1 MALIDEKRAKV
12 QYHAQ
17 GYQKRIARAFN
28 NKVKLRN
35 LKERDLV
42 LKVPR
47 DETFDPRGK
56 MKPRKSLPFI
66 IKKIIS
72 GDVTRIMDL
81 DGEEMLHLINT
92 YRLWKY
98 NIYKIKNKKKG
109 KSLLG

>member
-28 NKVKLRN
+28 KKVKLGN

-56 MKPRKSLPFI
+56 MKPRKSWPFI

-81 DGEEMLHLINT
+81 DGEEMLRLINT

-98 NIYKIKNKKKG
+98 NI
-109 KSLLG
+109 